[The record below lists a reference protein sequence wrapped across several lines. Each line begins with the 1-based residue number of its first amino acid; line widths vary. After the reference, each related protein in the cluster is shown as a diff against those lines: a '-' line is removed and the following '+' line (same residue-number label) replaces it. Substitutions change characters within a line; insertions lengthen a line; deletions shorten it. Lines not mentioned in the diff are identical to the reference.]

1 MRAAIDQTKE
11 ENQYEISVAD
21 QFVAVDNDALFRCQL
36 PGGQWRDA
44 YQLVAWL
51 EDGQPL
57 AELTSQ
63 LQPAASSMP
72 HLGRSLVLPD
82 GQLYIQRVQ
91 LRDANKSYRC
101 QVRNLLTGQL
111 SMSPLSGRLFVTG
124 EFFTHF
130 FSLIFYFIHSILA
143 H

>member
-1 MRAAIDQTKE
+1 MWLARAAIDQTRE

-44 YQLVAWL
+44 YQLVGWL

-57 AELTSQ
+57 AELAGQ
-63 LQPAASSMP
+63 LKQQTMATNSPP
-72 HLGRSLVLPD
+72 HLARSLVLPD

-124 EFFTHF
+124 ESF
-130 FSLIFYFIHSILA
+130 
-143 H
+143 